1 MLVLLDGG
9 ARSRPRSHRT
19 IYVYFNEVR
28 PLIDGWS
35 ARRGHI
41 REVTT
46 EDIRSGLGHLS
57 GWPLCNAT
65 MAVRSLFGFAKR
77 QGLIFANP
85 AQRLMI
91 ALAAVHAARWAAIR
105 VLTLDDI
112 DLPNRRITIAGH
124 SQRLGDL
131 SHQALRAWLD
141 HRRATWP
148 HTPNKH
154 VLISQRTALG
164 TDPVSGAFLTW
175 NLGRH
180 GISIERIRRDRVLH
194 EALTARAD
202 PLHLAM
208 VFGISQT
215 AASDYAL
222 IARSILADAPI
233 TTQEVPSDQPV
244 RCRAAGRRL
253 APPGRGCS
261 GAGRQ
266 TRDPSW
272 PV

>member
-85 AQRLMI
+85 ARG
-91 ALAAVHAARWAAIR
+91 LAASR
-105 VLTLDDI
+105 
-112 DLPNRRITIAGH
+112 P
-124 SQRLGDL
+124 
-131 SHQALRAWLD
+131 
-141 HRRATWP
+141 
-148 HTPNKH
+148 
-154 VLISQRTALG
+154 
-164 TDPVSGAFLTW
+164 
-175 NLGRH
+175 
-180 GISIERIRRDRVLH
+180 
-194 EALTARAD
+194 
-202 PLHLAM
+202 
-208 VFGISQT
+208 
-215 AASDYAL
+215 AASL
-222 IARSILADAPI
+222 HPI
-233 TTQEVPSDQPV
+233 DDGEI
-244 RCRAAGRRL
+244 RAVE
-253 APPGRGCS
+253 
-261 GAGRQ
+261 Q
-266 TRDPSW
+266 TRDPFLARVTMAASW
-272 PV
+272 RNWNASWRGAVGAARPARG